1 MNRQMNKQE
10 LASRIW
16 QIANDLRGSMEASE
30 YKDYILGFIFYKYL
44 SDNEYEFLLREGY
57 EPSDIE
63 DISEE
68 NTDEV
73 EWIQNNIGYFIA
85 PENLFHTWAELGNQ
99 FGVDNVMTALSAFQR
114 NISSNRQHQ
123 KVFGGIFQTL
133 ESGLQN
139 LGSTT
144 RAQTKQVRALVNLVK
159 DIPTV
164 NDEYD
169 VLGYIYEYLIGHF
182 AAGAGKKAG
191 EFYIS

>member
-1 MNRQMNKQE
+1 MNKQE

-44 SDNEYEFLLREGY
+44 SDNEYDFLIREGY
-57 EPSDIE
+57 EESDIQY
-63 DISEE
+63 ISEE
-68 NTDEV
+68 NAEEV

-85 PENLFHTWAELGNQ
+85 PENLFHTWVDLGSQ
-99 FGVDNVMTALSAFQR
+99 FSVDNVMTALSAFQR

-144 RAQTKQVRALVNLVK
+144 RAQTTQAPAIILFLPKQL
-159 DIPTV
+159 PTR
-164 NDEYD
+164 
-169 VLGYIYEYLIGHF
+169 
-182 AAGAGKKAG
+182 
-191 EFYIS
+191 